1 MAGQEATG
9 PLEARKP
16 PVWGS
21 VPQRNKNF
29 TGREELLA
37 DLRARITGK
46 MTAPV
51 TTGQIYWGAMPF
63 VLIQVIM
70 VVAVILFPAMV
81 MHYKAG
87 QSQLDPNKVQIDLP
101 TIDLPQLDL
110 H

>member
-46 MTAPV
+46 MTA
-51 TTGQIYWGAMPF
+51 
-63 VLIQVIM
+63 
-70 VVAVILFPAMV
+70 VVPQPHALHGLGGVGKTLMAVEYVYRYRHTYDVVWWIPSDQTFLVKSAL
-81 MHYKAG
+81 A
-87 QSQLDPNKVQIDLP
+87 DLAP
-101 TIDLPQLDL
+101 
-110 H
+110 